1 MIDFRASEVNSFTQD
16 TGSFSQLHPDIEGQH
31 VPSTIFQK
39 NQQTPRSF
47 LVIGKRDALLTNN
60 KQVFVIPIR

>member
-1 MIDFRASEVNSFTQD
+1 MIDFRASEVNSFIQDIDPSHNYTQ
-16 TGSFSQLHPDIEGQH
+16 TIEAQH